1 MTPPSTFYRMSPS
14 GTPTLSGAAR
24 ARMIAERQR
33 RSPVWRLI
41 HLLASLKL
49 ALLLIATI
57 AIACAVATF
66 TESHFDASVARAWIY
81 KAPWFIA
88 WLGILCINLFAVTLS
103 RWPWQKP
110 HTGFIITHYG
120 IILLLIGAVVGS
132 KFGFEGNVT
141 LRTDGQPQ
149 RRIVTDKST
158 LQIESPADS
167 YLYLLPFDAKLT
179 HPTQKHPTVLTIPGT
194 RLEMVI
200 DDSSEHLVQRPILTP
215 ATGNEAGEAVL
226 LNFSSSNLKQSFH
239 AALGTGNASPATQ
252 DFFGLATIKF
262 FHELPQSDTDG
273 SIQPIVVTAGAPP
286 QEGISLSKDGSLV
299 TLRSP
304 DATSATFR
312 VSEVIDQEIA
322 LGALK
327 ATVKKSLPTKQ
338 RLSELPS
345 IKVLLSTGHTNSSS
359 DEKPWLAVA
368 PGPDPESALY
378 KLGKSGQILSSG
390 VIRKGQALPL
400 GWADWGVELLETGS
414 NHRVTS
420 VVVPGDKN
428 EQGGLPGFR
437 AYLRDQEK
445 NSSTPVWVVSG
456 DVTPLVLDEALVRVG
471 YGLELRPIPFSI
483 ALTDFQVPRDEG
495 TETPSDFQARV
506 LFKDT
511 QSGTEKSG
519 LIHMNHP
526 ASFPGGFLANMT
538 GLNYKFS
545 QAEWN
550 PRDLK
555 ETTLQVLYD
564 PGWCFKWI
572 GSLAICL
579 GIATMFYIRPRKD

>member
-1 MTPPSTFYRMSPS
+1 MPRPITFYRMSRS

-33 RSPVWRLI
+33 RSPIWRLI

-49 ALLLIATI
+49 ALLLLATI
-57 AIACAVATF
+57 AIACAVATI
-66 TESHFDASVARAWIY
+66 TESHFDATVARAWIY

-88 WLGILCINLFAVTLS
+88 WLGVLCINLFAVTLS
-103 RWPWQKP
+103 RWPWQKA

-149 RRIVTDKST
+149 RRIITDRST

-179 HPTQKHPTVLTIPGT
+179 HPTEKHPTILTIPGT

-200 DDSSEHLVQRPILTP
+200 DDSSEHLVQRPILTQ
-215 ATGNEAGEAVL
+215 AEGNEAGEAVL
-226 LNFSSSNLKQSFH
+226 LNFSSSTLKQSFH
-239 AALGTGNASPATQ
+239 TALGTGEGSPSTQ
-252 DFFGLATIKF
+252 DFFGLAKISF
-262 FHELPQSDTDG
+262 VHELPQSEPGESNGT
-273 SIQPIVVTAGAPP
+273 ILITPGAAP
-286 QEGISLSKDGSLV
+286 QAGISLSKDGSLV
-299 TLRSP
+299 TLHTP

-312 VSEVIDQEIA
+312 VSEVINQEIS

-327 ATVKKSLPTKQ
+327 ATVKEVLPKGATA
-338 RLSELPS
+338 SAPPS
-345 IKVLLSTGHTNSSS
+345 IKVVVANSTT
-359 DEKPWLAVA
+359 DTDTKPWLILA
-368 PGPDPESALY
+368 PGTDPESIGY
-378 KLGKSGQILSSG
+378 QLGKSGHLLSSG
-390 VIRKGQALPL
+390 MIRKGETLPL
-400 GWADWGVELLETGS
+400 GWADWQVQLLEAGS
-414 NHRVTS
+414 HEKITS
-420 VVVPGDKN
+420 IVLPGEES

-437 AYLRDQEK
+437 ASLRDQEK
-445 NSSTPVWVVSG
+445 DSSSPVWVVSG
-456 DVTPLVLDEALVRVG
+456 EVTPLVLKEALVRVG

-495 TETPSDFQARV
+495 TETPSDFRATV

-511 QSGTEKSG
+511 HTGIEKSG

-526 ASFPGGFLANMT
+526 ASFPGGLLANIT

-564 PGWCFKWI
+564 PGWFFKWT

-579 GIATMFYIRPRKD
+579 GIATMFYIRPRP